1 MAREQAKR
9 IAGVIF
15 DMDGVLVE
23 SEPFIAEAAVRMF
36 AEKGVSVRPED
47 FRPFIGTGEDRFLG
61 GVAESR
67 GVVLDMPRDK
77 ARTYEIYLELILGRL
92 EPLPGVAEFVARCR
106 ARGLKLAVASSADR
120 VKVEANLRELG
131 LPAGTFDAVV
141 VGEDVIHKKPAPD
154 IFLEAARRIGVPPQ
168 NCRAFEDTDLGMQA
182 IRSAGMDAVDVRH
195 LIALKKV
202 SGAASR

>member
-1 MAREQAKR
+1 
-9 IAGVIF
+9 
-15 DMDGVLVE
+15 MDGVLVE

-36 AEKGVSVRPED
+36 AEKGVAVRPED

-77 ARTYEIYLELILGRL
+77 ARTYEIYLELIPGRL

-120 VKVEANLRELG
+120 VKVEGNLRELG

-141 VGEDVIHKKPAPD
+141 VGEDVVRKKPAPD
-154 IFLEAARRIGVPPQ
+154 IFLEAARR
-168 NCRAFEDTDLGMQA
+168 LGLEPVVCLV
-182 IRSAGMDAVDVRH
+182 IEDAVSGVQAAKAAGSRCLGLTTSFSAEQLKAAGADWTAADVGR
-195 LIALKKV
+195 
-202 SGAASR
+202 SPG